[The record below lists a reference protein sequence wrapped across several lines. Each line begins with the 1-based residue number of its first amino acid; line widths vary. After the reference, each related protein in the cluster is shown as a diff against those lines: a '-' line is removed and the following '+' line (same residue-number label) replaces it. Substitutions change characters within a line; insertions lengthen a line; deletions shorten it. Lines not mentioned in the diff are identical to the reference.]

1 MTNLY
6 GQNKMQTTDYK
17 QGTKCSVQTSSTDLL
32 GTKSLDCDKK
42 YSLKQLLVTNCEDAG
57 FIFKHATI
65 KVNNV
70 MQPTKNRKEKIQCW
84 ATWFLVLCCMFYIDF
99 SFSFFLFS
107 TVCYLI
113 IIIIIIIITYLTRVN
128 PSAEAVIIGCPVFS
142 VVIWNDSLT
151 SNFLM
156 VFYPHL
162 QTIVNLAYVWV
173 LYPLIRVLLRNTVE
187 HLLFS
192 VHQIVVSWYTIKS
205 FSKIS
210 KEWKEKILLFLWLK
224 E

>member
-1 MTNLY
+1 
-6 GQNKMQTTDYK
+6 MQTTDYK
-17 QGTKCSVQTSSTDLL
+17 QGTKCSVHTCSTYLL

-42 YSLKQLLVTNCEDAG
+42 YSLKQLLVTNCENAG
-57 FIFKHATI
+57 FIFKHAKI

-84 ATWFLVLCCMFYIDF
+84 ATWFLVLCCMFFIDF

-107 TVCYLI
+107 TVFYLI

-128 PSAEAVIIGCPVFS
+128 PSAEAVINGCPVFS
-142 VVIWNDSLT
+142 VVIWNDSLI

-162 QTIVNLAYVWV
+162 QTIVNLA
-173 LYPLIRVLLRNTVE
+173 
-187 HLLFS
+187 
-192 VHQIVVSWYTIKS
+192 
-205 FSKIS
+205 
-210 KEWKEKILLFLWLK
+210 
-224 E
+224 

>member
-1 MTNLY
+1 MSFNQQKTERDWYNVGPHDFWY
-6 GQNKMQTTDYK
+6 SVV
-17 QGTKCSVQTSSTDLL
+17 CSMLTFL
-32 GTKSLDCDKK
+32 SL
-42 YSLKQLLVTNCEDAG
+42 
-57 FIFKHATI
+57 
-65 KVNNV
+65 
-70 MQPTKNRKEKIQCW
+70 
-84 ATWFLVLCCMFYIDF
+84 F
-99 SFSFFLFS
+99 SCFFLS
-107 TVCYLI
+107 NNNNNNN
-113 IIIIIIIITYLTRVN
+113 IIIIIIITYLTRVN